1 MAQSGCT
8 LQRLFLKA
16 VFPHHFRGLPLV
28 GAKCRENQAFKNS
41 GFPLPSGAKPF
52 NIQHSLINIQTFVLM
67 LNIEL

>member
-28 GAKCRENQAFKNS
+28 AAKCRENQAFKNS
-41 GFPLPSGAKPF
+41 GFPLPSGAGDLRF
-52 NIQHSLINIQTFVLM
+52 TNLEVLLRINIERKSY
-67 LNIEL
+67 I